1 MADKNTQ
8 IVRKIIGHAEKILSY
23 CQGVGKSGFTS
34 DSKLVEAC
42 AFNLLQIGELSR
54 LLEEDY
60 TTAHSDI
67 PWHKIRGLRNRIVH
81 DYEGID
87 LSLIWDIIDGD
98 LRNLKHQLDALCDDD
113 LLANER
119 QVK

>member
-23 CQGVGKSGFTS
+23 CQGVGKNGFIS

-42 AFNLLQIGELSR
+42 VFNLLQIGELTR
-54 LLEEDY
+54 LLDAGY
-60 TTAHSDI
+60 TMAHTDI
-67 PWHKIRGLRNRIVH
+67 PWHKMRGLRNRIVH

-98 LRNLKHQLDALCDDD
+98 LRNLKCQLGALYG
-113 LLANER
+113 
-119 QVK
+119 K